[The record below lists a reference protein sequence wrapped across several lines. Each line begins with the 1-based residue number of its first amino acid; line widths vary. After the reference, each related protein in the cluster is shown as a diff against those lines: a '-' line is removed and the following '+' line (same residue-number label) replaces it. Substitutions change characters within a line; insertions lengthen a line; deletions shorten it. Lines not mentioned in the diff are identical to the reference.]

1 MFATV
6 AKLGAGSRLF
16 YENPNNPGVFLP
28 LDNALTVGQTG
39 TQGEFTQVTP
49 LSSKVHKYIRAMK
62 TPPQKQ
68 VTFNDHVSPNYE
80 EFLAL
85 VDDEANVDQIRM
97 RIDYENGR
105 RGEFDIVP
113 NGRVMDEATSDAQLK
128 MIVFSQQTGDVTW
141 SIF

>member
-39 TQGEFTQVTP
+39 VQGSFLQVTP
-49 LSSKVHKYIRAMK
+49 LSSKVHQFIREMK

-68 VTFNDHVSPNYE
+68 IDFNDHSSPNYE

-85 VDDEANVDQIRM
+85 VDDEDNVDKIRM

-113 NGRVMDEATSDAQLK
+113 NGRVVDEASGSAQLK
-128 MIVFSQQTGDVTW
+128 MLVFSQQTGDVTW